1 MGALANAAIA
11 SFLIEAF
18 HRYIGGEMFH
28 SEFLFAVG
36 KASGGMSGVAS
47 AILVALAIGVSPVYA
62 VLIGIATSG
71 FGILPGFF
79 AGYVCAFIVK
89 FLEKRLPA
97 GVEFLAI
104 LFIAAPLSRGMAMFI
119 DPVVNAT
126 LGKIG
131 SIISIATTENP
142 IIMGVMLGGLITVI
156 STSPLSSMALT
167 AMLQLTGLPMAIGSL
182 AVATSAPLNFIFFK
196 RLKISSKKDTIAVAI
211 EPLTQADIVVANPI
225 PIYTTNFVGGALAGI
240 ITSLFQLVNNAP
252 GTASPIP
259 GLLVLFGFN
268 DAIKV
273 TIAAILC
280 GIVTTIIGYIGTL
293 VFRKYPIRT
302 ADEIRGISSK
312 EKSHKKERVPCVN
325 SLFFHI
331 TYNHCQ
337 NLKSGRYYVSNR
349 RYLNL

>member
-1 MGALANAAIA
+1 MAILQGLALLLVVLCLFTLFSYRAPYGMKAMGALANAAIA

-28 SEFLFAVG
+28 NDFLQSVG
-36 KASGGMSGVAS
+36 EASGSMSGVAA

-79 AGYVCAFIVK
+79 AGYVCAFVVK
-89 FLEKRLPA
+89 FLEKKLPA

-104 LFIAAPLSRGMAMFI
+104 LFIAAPISRGMAMLM
-119 DPVVNAT
+119 DPLVNAT

-131 SIISIATTENP
+131 SMISVATTESP
-142 IIMGVMLGGLITVI
+142 IIMGIMLGGLITVI

-167 AMLQLTGLPMAIGSL
+167 AMLGLTGLPMAIGSL
-182 AVATSAPLNFIFFK
+182 AVAAS
-196 RLKISSKKDTIAVAI
+196 
-211 EPLTQADIVVANPI
+211 ANPI
-225 PIYTTNFVGGALAGI
+225 PIYMTNFVGGALAGI

-268 DAIKV
+268 DVVKV
-273 TIAAILC
+273 TLAAILC
-280 GIVTTIIGYIGTL
+280 GIVTTIVGYIGSI
-293 VFRKYPIRT
+293 VFRKYPIRS
-302 ADEIRGISSK
+302 ADEIRGVTSE
-312 EKSHKKERVPCVN
+312 EKVA
-325 SLFFHI
+325 
-331 TYNHCQ
+331 
-337 NLKSGRYYVSNR
+337 
-349 RYLNL
+349 